1 MWTRAAALGRRF
13 VCQAGAKSRSRAAQ
27 RSMTQRHAA
36 ISCPEKSFVYRIH
49 VCNIDMLRETLLDGG
64 RAG

>member
-27 RSMTQRHAA
+27 RSMTQLHAA
-36 ISCPEKSFVYRIH
+36 QKSFVYRIH